1 MGGGNCIRNSVQ
13 YLAERHRLR
22 GFPIKLPESLEVD
35 LGEIFCFAQIE
46 DPKKRKSL
54 IISLLDEAD
63 SEQLKMIFKVLS
75 IIIH

>member
-13 YLAERHRLR
+13 YLVERQRLR

-35 LGEIFCFAQIE
+35 LGEIFCFSQIE

-54 IISLLDEAD
+54 IISLLDKED
-63 SEQLKMIFKVLS
+63 SEQLKLIFRVLS
-75 IIIH
+75 VVIH